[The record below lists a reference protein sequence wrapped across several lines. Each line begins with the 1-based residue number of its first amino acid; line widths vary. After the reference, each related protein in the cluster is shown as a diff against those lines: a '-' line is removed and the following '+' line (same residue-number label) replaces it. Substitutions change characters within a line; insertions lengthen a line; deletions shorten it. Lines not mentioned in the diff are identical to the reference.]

1 MDKKKLIL
9 VGNTVDE
16 DWPFRRGVEKATGAP
31 WDVKVCVINQYNG
44 IKKYTRFLT
53 YFLGP
58 MALFF
63 QRKRY
68 SHIIS
73 WEQFLGLITVFFLRL
88 FHVKNP
94 PQITIM
100 ALIYKPK
107 KGLIGRV
114 FEWFVRYTVTSDYVH
129 KIVVYS
135 QSEVDYYADYFGV
148 SKDKF
153 ATELLG
159 VADRPDL
166 YGTAQPEE
174 PYYVA
179 AGRSNRDYA
188 FLREAWPKDEAPLM
202 IICDVEKSE
211 DTDNIKY
218 LKNCH
223 GDEYLRLLAGARAA
237 LVPLQSEKFSS
248 GQLVFLQSAMLGKPV
263 ITTPNDTVPDY
274 IDQGR
279 TGLIIQKTPEALA
292 QALDT
297 LRDPETYQ
305 QMCRNARQAFE
316 TRFSLFELG
325 RRVGTHAL
333 RDAGK

>member
-1 MDKKKLIL
+1 MEKKKLIL

-16 DWPFRRGVEKATGAP
+16 DWAFRRGVEKATGCP

-44 IKKYTRFLT
+44 MKKYTRFLT

-58 MALFF
+58 MMLFF

-73 WEQFLGLITVFFLRL
+73 WEQFLGLITVFFLRI

-94 PQITIM
+94 PKMTIM

-107 KGLIGRV
+107 KGLVGRV

-129 KIVVYS
+129 KIIVYS
-135 QSEVDYYADYFGV
+135 QSEVDYYAEYFGV
-148 SKDKF
+148 GKNKF

-166 YGTAQPEE
+166 RAAAEPAE

-188 FLREAWPKDEAPLM
+188 FLREAWPKDEAPLL

-218 LKNCH
+218 LKDCH
-223 GDEYLRLLAGARAA
+223 GDEYLRLLSGARAA

-248 GQLVFLQSAMLGKPV
+248 GQLVFLQAAMMGKPV

-274 IDQGR
+274 IDNGH

-292 QALDT
+292 QALAT
-297 LRDPETYQ
+297 LRDPAYYQ
-305 QMCRNARQAFE
+305 QMCQHARRSFE

-325 RRVGTHAL
+325 RRVGVHAVP
-333 RDAGK
+333 GNG